1 MNKKSIDKLLKNT
14 NLIEQKAQE
23 AHYHLEYIKS
33 LKSINPKDYKPS
45 ERHEAEESLEHSENE
60 LIWALIEINKLT
72 EEMIK
77 KIDPEAWRER

>member
-1 MNKKSIDKLLKNT
+1 MRKNQIDNLIKNT

-23 AHYHLEYIKS
+23 AHHHLAYI
-33 LKSINPKDYKPS
+33 KSINPKDYKPS

-60 LIWALIEINKLT
+60 LIWALIEINKMT

-77 KIDPEAWRER
+77 KIDPEAWREK